1 MKVTIN
7 DLVTSCLSS
16 TIKQYFEMK
25 GDKNT
30 KEIHIC
36 IPANIR
42 YKHYETID
50 EIKMEN
56 KFAPVDLIIPLY
68 SDVK

>member
-1 MKVTIN
+1 
-7 DLVTSCLSS
+7 
-16 TIKQYFEMK
+16 MK
-25 GDKNT
+25 GDNKT
-30 KEIHIC
+30 KEIQIC